1 MSVIRTAL
9 ILGCALGIHQAA
21 SAACTL
27 NTQKFILSPEI
38 VNDKQS
44 IQSGGVIQTRT
55 LSLQNIQA
63 SGYTNNQ
70 PFSAQIIGDRSAM
83 KQPGIIRSNVSG
95 IGIKV
100 TLETSTGQTIQWPST
115 FRATADEF
123 RNSKIKIE
131 LIKLDDQL
139 AAGAAAGSIN
149 LQIRSEAQSL
159 PVVDII
165 VPAKY
170 ITMLNRSCAIKGNRS
185 INVKLPD
192 IALEQFRGYGSTAGR
207 KPFTI
212 DLLCKSDFTTPSRV
226 ILSWSDTENGHRSI
240 IGVLKNIHPK
250 GAAGIGIQVLD
261 QQQQPVKFNT
271 PSYINLAPQDKG
283 NHSIPFYA
291 QYYQTANNVSPGIVR
306 SVLYFNAE
314 YQ

>member
-27 NTQKFILSPEI
+27 TTQKFILSPEI

-55 LSLQNIQA
+55 LSRQNIQA
-63 SGYTNNQ
+63 SGCTDNH

-131 LIKLDDQL
+131 LIKLDDQPL
-139 AAGAAAGSIN
+139 RVPSTCK
-149 LQIRSEAQSL
+149 SEVRLNRCPWWISLCRQNISRCSTGHAQSK
-159 PVVDII
+159 VT
-165 VPAKY
+165 A
-170 ITMLNRSCAIKGNRS
+170 RSTSNCPI
-185 INVKLPD
+185 
-192 IALEQFRGYGSTAGR
+192 
-207 KPFTI
+207 
-212 DLLCKSDFTTPSRV
+212 
-226 ILSWSDTENGHRSI
+226 
-240 IGVLKNIHPK
+240 
-250 GAAGIGIQVLD
+250 
-261 QQQQPVKFNT
+261 
-271 PSYINLAPQDKG
+271 
-283 NHSIPFYA
+283 
-291 QYYQTANNVSPGIVR
+291 
-306 SVLYFNAE
+306 
-314 YQ
+314 

>member
-1 MSVIRTAL
+1 MSIIRIVL
-9 ILGCALGIHQAA
+9 ILGCVMGIHQTA

-27 NTQKFILSPEI
+27 NTQKIILSPEI

-55 LSLQNIQA
+55 LSLQNIQS
-63 SGYTNNQ
+63 SGCNDSQ
-70 PFSAQIIGDRSAM
+70 PFSAQIIGDLSAM

-100 TLETSTGQTIQWPST
+100 TLETSTGRKIQWPSD
-115 FRATADEF
+115 FKATADEF
-123 RNSKIKIE
+123 RNSKINIE
-131 LIKLDDQL
+131 LIKLDNQL
-139 AAGAAAGSIN
+139 AAGPAAGAIN
-149 LQIRSEAQSL
+149 LQIRSATQSL

-170 ITMLNRSCAIKGNRS
+170 ITMLNRSCTIKGNRT
-185 INVKLPD
+185 INVKLPSV
-192 IALEQFRGYGSTAGR
+192 ALEQFSGPGSTAGR

-212 DLLCKSDFTTPSRV
+212 DLFCKSDFTTPSQI
-226 ILSWSDTENGHRSI
+226 ILSWSGIENNHSSNS
-240 IGVLKNIHPK
+240 GVLQNIHPK
-250 GAAGIGIQVLD
+250 GAVGIGIQVLD
-261 QQQQPVKFNT
+261 QQQRV
-271 PSYINLAPQDKG
+271 INLKNTTYIHLAHQNKG
-283 NHSIPFYA
+283 NHSIPFHA
-291 QYYQTANNVSPGIVR
+291 QYYQTTNKVSPRIVR